1 MKIRN
6 LIWDEWNIEH
16 VGKHGV
22 SQDEVEEVCSSKHF
36 AIKSGK
42 TKMAVWGR
50 TEGGRYLLVIVG
62 VRGFYDYYPVSAR
75 EMDDREKRN
84 FRKWIKR

>member
-16 VGKHGV
+16 VLRHGV
-22 SQDEVEEVCSSKHF
+22 SQDEVEQVCFAKHF

-42 TKMAVWGR
+42 DKMAVWGQ
-50 TEGGRYLLVIVG
+50 TESGRYLLVILG
-62 VRGFYDYYPVSAR
+62 VREYDDYCPVSAR
-75 EMDDREKRN
+75 DMDKKEKSSYK
-84 FRKWIKR
+84 KWVKR